1 MRKEEGSGAESRGG
15 AHSGQRKHDN
25 IFEHPS
31 SRASKVRDLS
41 QYRSAPGKDLRSQLQ
56 FPHLHDENYSPLL
69 PGPAGRAGQDAYQR
83 CLADC

>member
-1 MRKEEGSGAESRGG
+1 MRKEEGSGGESRGG
-15 AHSGQRKHDN
+15 AHSGHKKHDV
-25 IFEHPS
+25 FEHPS

-56 FPHLHDENYSPLL
+56 FPHLHNENYSPLL